1 MSTVYALES
10 RLVSIWMVHES
21 RFRNLKRV
29 DGTTQEFVSGTFRVC
44 KFQVCLPS
52 KYLLHSLELENKSFD
67 FPWIRM
73 LFMYWSPDLFLW
85 MVQRK
90 FRFRNLKRVDG
101 TTQEFVS
108 CTFRSVN
115 SKAAYGLL
123 A

>member
-29 DGTTQEFVSGTFRVC
+29 DGTTQEFVSGTFRGC

-67 FPWIRM
+67 FPWIRI
-73 LFMYWSPDLFLW
+73 LFMYWSRGLISMDGATQILISEFEASRW
-85 MVQRK
+85 
-90 FRFRNLKRVDG
+90 NLERCNLE
-101 TTQEFVS
+101 TTD
-108 CTFRSVN
+108 
-115 SKAAYGLL
+115 
-123 A
+123 